1 MDRTSFLMRRAAAR
15 RARYARHARRQ
26 RGITLLETLA
36 ALLIGAM
43 VIAGIATMI
52 NSSLKDSR
60 DQQVAEYQKQLAN
73 AVNQAINLNYATVLD
88 NVPAGKTTTW
98 STADMVTQKLIP
110 ASYANAQN
118 AFGQSYCLL
127 LQQPVVGQI
136 DALLVSTNG
145 TPIPDADIGYIAANS
160 GVGGGLIKAGNPVTA
175 IGAYGGWSTPVS
187 TWNSQTCAGT
197 PGHLVSQV
205 FTNGPGNSPADDFLY
220 RNAVPNRPDLNAMNV
235 PIGLRVLPTGSAF
248 ATCTNPTPTSSVA
261 FAVDTF
267 SHLLTCIAGHWI
279 PTYWHEPVQHVTD
292 LDAIPTPT
300 QGESRVTL
308 DNQLP
313 YTWNGTKWVPVAL
326 DDNGA
331 LNFPKAVTLGAKCAL
346 GLDGKTP
353 ANAAVQIGVDSVGEV
368 LSCQPRQ
375 PPNDNTLVWT
385 NASSVTLN
393 SSDMGCMYI
402 ISAATSPY
410 DYPFGTCSGPSGTN
424 VWDDTSQTMNDFVTR
439 SVHLT
444 RNELVTVTSYAHL
457 NHAQCNVT
465 GWLAQLA
472 QYLDIMN
479 TARTVSYAHTE
490 MQTSNTDSSAGVS
503 MSLNQPLP
511 PGDYLVVIKTNWG
524 IFAGDG
530 RGANGT
536 WTSNYCPSGPPNYVI
551 NTPLMMGWNV
561 STSY

>member
-15 RARYARHARRQ
+15 PARYARPARRQ

-88 NVPAGKTTTW
+88 NVPAGQITTW

-235 PIGLRVLPTGSAF
+235 PIGLSMVTAGTGCANFTATSAPF
-248 ATCTNPTPTSSVA
+248 AADTSN
-261 FAVDTF
+261 
-267 SHLLTCIAGHWI
+267 HLLTCIGGFWT
-279 PTYWHEPVQHVTD
+279 PTSWREPVANVAALQTLAGQVPAET
-292 LDAIPTPT
+292 
-300 QGESRVTL
+300 RVTL
-308 DNQLP
+308 DSKLP
-313 YTWNGTKWVPVAL
+313 YTWNGTTWVPVAI

-331 LNFPKAVTLGAKCAL
+331 LNFPKVVAAGNQCGL
-346 GLDGKTP
+346 GLDGKAQTDP
-353 ANAAVQIGVDSVGEV
+353 AALQIGVNSNGEV
-368 LSCQPRQ
+368 LSCQSG
-375 PPNDNTLVWT
+375 LW
-385 NASSVTLN
+385 ASTATIVLGTMDAN
-393 SSDMGCMYI
+393 CQI
-402 ISAATSPY
+402 IYPASGPPY
-410 DYPFGTCSGPSGTN
+410 DYPNCLAPNNANSWDSVSGTMNNYVYRN
-424 VWDDTSQTMNDFVTR
+424 VS
-439 SVHLT
+439 LK
-444 RNELVTVTSYAHL
+444 RNALITVTSYAHM
-457 NHAQCNVT
+457 NYAQCGKS
-465 GWLAQLA
+465 GWLGQLA
-472 QYLDIMN
+472 QYLDIMDSSK
-479 TARTVSYAHTE
+479 TTSYAHTE
-490 MQTSNTDSSAGVS
+490 MQTPNISDASGGVS

-511 PGDYLVVIKTNWG
+511 PGNYVISIKTNWG
-524 IFAGDG
+524 AFTGPG
-530 RGANGT
+530 TNGAT
-536 WTSNYCPSGPPNYVI
+536 WFSSYCPAGGGTVI
-551 NTPLMMGWNV
+551 NTPLEMGWNV
-561 STSY
+561 STVY